1 MPHLVPFLL
10 VAALIVITPGPDM
23 ALVASNAL
31 NRGRGA
37 ALATAAGVCVGLLVW
52 TGASAA
58 GLVAVLSTSA
68 IAFTTVKLVGAVY
81 LVILGVQALIGGWQ
95 ARGTDAGQ
103 QKPIVLGQ
111 PEPPGGR
118 QARHRWA
125 RMPRLGRSPFSQGLA
140 CNVLNPKIAVLF
152 TSLIPQFV
160 TPGPM
165 AAWQSAGL
173 AAVFVAMGLIWLTG
187 FALTASA
194 ANGIL
199 RGPRVQR
206 VQRLITGTALVGL
219 GLRLAAEAR

>member
-1 MPHLVPFLL
+1 VPHLVPFLL

-58 GLVAVLSTSA
+58 GLAAVLSTSA
-68 IAFTTVKLVGAVY
+68 IAFTAVKLAGAVY
-81 LVILGVQALIGGWQ
+81 LVILGVQALIGAWR
-95 ARGTDAGQ
+95 ARGTAAGQ
-103 QKPIVLGQ
+103 QEPTVSER
-111 PEPPGGR
+111 PAPPGGH
-118 QARHRWA
+118 QVRHWRP
-125 RMPRLGRSPFSQGLA
+125 RLPRLGRSPFSQGLA

-160 TPGPM
+160 TPGPT
-165 AAWQSAGL
+165 APWQSAGL
-173 AAVFVAMGLIWLTG
+173 AGVFVAMGLVWLTG

-199 RGPRVQR
+199 RRPRVQR
-206 VQRLITGTALVGL
+206 VQRVITGTALVGL